1 MKNPDDEIYL
11 QNIKEA
17 IKKINSYV
25 NKLDFEGFK
34 KKLIVQDAVIRQFEI
49 IGEAAKRLSEE
60 FKNNNANIPW
70 KYIIGM
76 RNKLI
81 HNYFGVDIDTV
92 WETIVKDIPNLKKE
106 IYKI

>member
-1 MKNPDDEIYL
+1 MKSPDDKIYL
-11 QNIKEA
+11 LHIKEA

-25 NKLDFEGFK
+25 KNLDFERFK

-49 IGEAAKRLSEE
+49 IGEAAKRLSED
-60 FKNNNANIPW
+60 FKNHNTGIPW

-76 RNKLI
+76 RNRLT
-81 HNYFGVDIDTV
+81 HNYFGVDINTV

>member
-11 QNIKEA
+11 LHIKDA
-17 IKKINSYV
+17 IKKIDIYV
-25 NKLDFEGFK
+25 NNLDFEEFR

-49 IGEAAKRLSEE
+49 IGEAAKRLSED
-60 FKNNNANIPW
+60 FKNHNSNIPW

-76 RNKLI
+76 RNRLI

-106 IYKI
+106 INEI